1 MIHAAPSLLSLSA
14 IPSLVTLAKL
24 QTSIM
29 GPAKCVVAGLGCPSP
44 LPVVALGA
52 SRQTLH
58 RLILWERG
66 EQKKPRVS
74 TYSLGSFQRGQKG
87 TVPFLAGK
95 G

>member
-14 IPSLVTLAKL
+14 IPSLVTLANYTL
-24 QTSIM
+24 
-29 GPAKCVVAGLGCPSP
+29 KCVVAGLGCPSP